1 MALHITGQA
10 FRAICLGDID
20 ADWAAGHTFDHFMQ
34 F

>member
-20 ADWAAGHTFDHFMQ
+20 ADWAASHTFDHLMQ